1 MRLSKKL
8 TYYFTTIVFISLT
21 FGFFIFY
28 FAVERATIQS
38 AIGKLE
44 NLNQKIE
51 DKLKHQSIDNI
62 LLQHPHV
69 KIRILSEKDK
79 NLVDE
84 VVREGNYEWNEM
96 LQTMVNHVSVTTY
109 PFVNNVHYEIQS
121 RISITII
128 DNEYFIGIVMVVAWI
143 FVFIII
149 TIIFFSELITR
160 NLYTPFY
167 YLLEQMKRFDVREN
181 QQLEILKSDIIELNQ
196 LNDLFVKTS
205 TQSIEHYESLKE
217 FTQNLSHELQT
228 PIANIKGKIEL
239 MLNSEISEEQMVY
252 LSKMYDD
259 LNKVSIINRSLVL
272 LMSLDHHQKK
282 KEEINLSESLKE
294 IVQDQEELIY
304 MNGVAITTELS
315 PDIYIEMDKLL
326 ADIMLSNLI
335 SNANRH
341 NVKNGEIFI
350 SLSQNRL
357 IIKNTGREQ
366 EFSNETIFQR
376 FKKGKYNSESI
387 GIGLALVKKICMV
400 YHFDISYQFNQNWHQ
415 FEIIFLKNEA

>member
-1 MRLSKKL
+1 MRLSRKL
-8 TYYFTTIVFISLT
+8 TYYFTFLVFISLA
-21 FGFFIFY
+21 FGFFVFY

-51 DKLKHQSIDNI
+51 SKLQQQSIDSI
-62 LLQHPHV
+62 MLQHPHV
-69 KIRILSEKDK
+69 KIKILSEKDN

-109 PFVNNVHYEIQS
+109 PFVDNVHYEIQS
-121 RISITII
+121 RISLTII
-128 DNEYFIGIVMVVAWI
+128 DDEYFIGIVMVVAWI

-181 QQLEILKSDIIELNQ
+181 QQLQILKSDIIELNQ

-205 TQSIEHYESLKE
+205 TQSIEHYEALKE

-239 MLNSEISEEQMVY
+239 MLNNNINEEQMKY

-282 KEEINLSESLKE
+282 NEEINLTHCLEE
-294 IVQDQEELIY
+294 IVQDQEDLIQ
-304 MNGVAITTELS
+304 MNGVKITTKLL
-315 PDIYIEMDKLL
+315 PNIYIEMDKLL
-326 ADIMLSNLI
+326 ANILLSNLI

-341 NVKNGEIFI
+341 NIKNGEII
-350 SLSQNRL
+350 IILNQNSLL
-357 IIKNTGREQ
+357 IKNTGREQ
-366 EFSNETIFQR
+366 EFTNETIFQR

-387 GIGLALVKKICMV
+387 GIGLALVKKICTV
-400 YHFDISYQFNQNWHQ
+400 YHFDISYQFHQNWHQ
-415 FEIIFLKNEA
+415 FEIYFSDKSS